1 MRRGAL
7 TDDSLIHPVPFQPKL
22 LGTSHEPRARRR
34 LPLMA
39 LLGVLVLLV
48 TAGLLVAARAVE
60 VQVEPAPDRLTVRG
74 GLSLRVGSLRL
85 LLPGHYTV
93 AAEKTGYRPI
103 EAPLEVTSYPRQVAR
118 FALEPLPGLLTL
130 EVAPPGG
137 VRVSVDGEKRGTTPL
152 APLEVGAGEHEVA
165 LRAEGYATFTTR
177 ITVSGLGQT
186 QSLQAT
192 LEPDRAPVTVSS
204 DPAGASLR
212 VDGAAI
218 GTTPL
223 TADLTSGARLLE
235 IALAGFRTASRKIEV
250 RTEQPLTV
258 PPFRLERLPG
268 RLQIKS
274 EPEAATVTVD
284 GQFRGETPLELDLP
298 AGSAHTVRATKAG
311 HDAAEDR
318 VTLEPGETRALD
330 LALAAQIG
338 EVEVVGEPEDAEL
351 LVDGESRGH
360 LGQTLRLTA
369 APHALEIRRPG
380 YEPHRTTVTPKA
392 GLPQSVRVRLN
403 SEKEKQ
409 AAARPAVLRTP
420 AGHELRLLSGGR
432 FQMGASRRE
441 PGRRANETLREVELG
456 RPFYLAVREVTNEQF
471 KHFKPDHSSGRF
483 GAHDLQGEALPVVQV
498 TWEEAA
504 LYCNWL
510 SAQEGLPAAYASRD
524 GRTVPVQPLGTGY
537 RLPTEAE
544 WSRAARYPGE
554 GPLKYPWGNSLPA
567 PPRAGNFADESARA
581 LVAVVLQGYRDD
593 YPATAP
599 VGSFPPN
606 ALGIF
611 DLGGNVA
618 EWVHDVY
625 AIPPADRPV
634 ELDPVG
640 PPPGDLHVILGSSF
654 LQGSVSEL
662 RLSYRDYA
670 TKPRVD
676 VGFRIARYAE

>member
-1 MRRGAL
+1 M
-7 TDDSLIHPVPFQPKL
+7 TDDGLIHPLPFQPKP
-22 LGTSHEPRARRR
+22 LGTSREPRARRR
-34 LPLMA
+34 LPLVA
-39 LLGVLVLLV
+39 LLGVLVLIV

-60 VQVEPAPDRLTVRG
+60 VQVEPAPDRLSVRG

-93 AAEKTGYRPI
+93 AAEKTGYRPM
-103 EAPLEVTSYPRQVAR
+103 EAPLEVTSYPRQIAR

-137 VRVSVDGEKRGTTPL
+137 VRVTLDGEERGTTPL
-152 APLEVGAGEHEVA
+152 APLEVGAGEHEVV
-165 LRAEGYATFTTR
+165 LRAEGYATLTIRT
-177 ITVSGLGQT
+177 TVSGLGQT

-192 LEPDRAPVTVSS
+192 LKPDRASVSVSS
-204 DPAGASLR
+204 DPAGASVR

-223 TADLTSGARLLE
+223 TADLTSGARLVEVGLP
-235 IALAGFRTASRKIEV
+235 GFRTAARRIEV
-250 RTEQPLTV
+250 HAEQPLTV

-274 EPEAATVTVD
+274 VPPSAAVMVD

-298 AGSAHTVRATKAG
+298 AGPTHTVRATKAG
-311 HDAAEDR
+311 HDTAEDR
-318 VTLEPGETRALD
+318 VTLEPGRTSSLD
-330 LALAAQIG
+330 FVLAPQIG
-338 EVEVVGEPEDAEL
+338 EVEVVGEPKDAEV
-351 LVDGESRGH
+351 LVDGESRGR

-380 YEPHRTTVTPKA
+380 YEPHRVTVTPKP
-392 GLPQSVRVRLN
+392 GLPQSVRVRLD

-432 FQMGASRRE
+432 FQLGASRRE
-441 PGRRANETLREVELG
+441 AGRRANETLREVELE
-456 RPFYLAVREVTNEQF
+456 RPFYLAVREVTNAQF

-483 GAHDLQGEALPVVQV
+483 GAHDLGGEALPVVQV
-498 TWEEAA
+498 TWEDAA
-504 LYCNWL
+504 SYCNWL
-510 SAQEGLPAAYASRD
+510 SAQEGLPPAYAARD
-524 GRTVPVQPLGTGY
+524 GRTVSVQPLRTGY

-581 LVAVVLQGYRDD
+581 LVAVVLQGYDD
-593 YPATAP
+593 RYPATAP
-599 VGSFPPN
+599 VGSFPPSP
-606 ALGIF
+606 LGFF

-625 AIPPADRPV
+625 AIPSADGPV
-634 ELDPVG
+634 ELDPLG